1 MFVLGSTLYELVTGK
16 APYSEV
22 YIVDPKEI
30 IQSSDPEVII
40 ARHEREGLADLEIE
54 TRYKNHVFPDIS
66 NVFRGDLILGCWNGD
81 LSSAEDALRLYKHGP
96 Y

>member
-1 MFVLGSTLYELVTGK
+1 MFALGSTLYELVTGK

-22 YIVDPKEI
+22 YIVEPKEI

-40 ARHEREGLADLEIE
+40 ARHERERFPDLEIE

-66 NVFRGDLILGCWNGD
+66 KCFPR
-81 LSSAEDALRLYKHGP
+81 
-96 Y
+96 